1 MKPQDAKH
9 VAGFLLQEFER
20 FAEYLAG
27 LDIDHAQASMIVDEI
42 HAESKTIPTCMEQ
55 FSGFIGE

>member
-1 MKPQDAKH
+1 MKPNDARLIS
-9 VAGFLLQEFER
+9 GFLLQEFDR
-20 FAEYLAG
+20 FAEYLDG
-27 LDIDHAQASMIVDEI
+27 LDIDPAEASMIVDGI